1 MIQPELTMSKEIE
14 HYIEH
19 EVKLR
24 IHDEKFTRIESKLNW
39 LITLVVSGILIP
51 ILLHYLKLV

>member
-1 MIQPELTMSKEIE
+1 MSKEIE